1 MYLMTELL
9 HAQSLP
15 DEPDDEELQDSPCGG
30 VLLLPVLVMVH
41 ECLDGGPVIRGE
53 SLQ

>member
-1 MYLMTELL
+1 MTELL
-9 HAQSLP
+9 HGESLP
-15 DEPDDEELQDSPCGG
+15 DEPDDQELKDPPGGG

-53 SLQ
+53 PL